1 MKVNKVEQF
10 LNDVFGEVRVLRDGV
25 HLYFVAQDVAKVL
38 EYASTQKVTEK
49 VDDEDILRMKKSEL
63 TNFVDSKSGNM
74 GGSDIALINEGGLY
88 QVIASVT
95 KRDMKRYSL
104 SRDFK
109 RWITGEVIPTI
120 RETGGYVETNREQ
133 EFIDNYFSDMS
144 DDLKADMM
152 KSMMKTNKRLQV
164 KSGKF
169 DKFLDSESTYSFTEV
184 AKMISTQATEES
196 GEKVEISNMRLTRFL
211 RDEGIIN
218 KSRKGSGYSNLP
230 NKGYEEYF
238 DVVSRSIGI
247 SKNVAQTRVKPLG
260 VEFVYEKLMESNQ
273 LQ

>member
-25 HLYFVAQDVAKVL
+25 HLYFVAQDVAKAL
-38 EYASTQKVTEK
+38 NYSATQSVTKK
-49 VDDEDILRMKKSEL
+49 VDDEDILNMPKSQL
-63 TNFVDSKSGNM
+63 SNLGNWGQT
-74 GGSDIALINEGGLY
+74 GGSDVILINEGGLY
-88 QVIASVT
+88 QAVASVT
-95 KRDMKRYSL
+95 KRDMKRYEL

-109 RWITGEVIPTI
+109 RWIMNEVIPTI